1 MMLTIAKKCYSM
13 YLERGIGMHNN
24 MKKIREIYGA
34 TQEEIAKIAGVN
46 RSTVSQWETG
56 ALKASNTKLEKLS
69 IFYGIGPECFYELE
83 YIDETRRKMLIDSAM
98 REKEVVK
105 NSPNTRNKVEE
116 ISSWLDNISFKE
128 ARFRFMIAMKVMLAT
143 ADIASLDD
151 LKLAHEIT
159 KKMSTRLD
167 SIIRIREEEVKQ
179 ESTLNDLII
188 KCYEEREN

>member
-1 MMLTIAKKCYSM
+1 
-13 YLERGIGMHNN
+13 MHNN

-159 KKMSTRLD
+159 KKMSIRLD
-167 SIIRIREEEVKQ
+167 SIIRIREEEVEQ

>member
-1 MMLTIAKKCYSM
+1 M

-83 YIDETRRKMLIDSAM
+83 DIDETRRKMLIDSAM
-98 REKEVVK
+98 REKEVVE

-116 ISSWLDNISFKE
+116 ISNWLDNISFKE

-159 KKMSTRLD
+159 KKMSIRLD
-167 SIIRIREEEVKQ
+167 SIIRIREEEVEQ

>member
-1 MMLTIAKKCYSM
+1 MMLTITKKCYSM

-56 ALKASNTKLEKLS
+56 ASKASNTKLEKLS

-83 YIDETRRKMLIDSAM
+83 DIDETRRKMLIDSAM
-98 REKEVVK
+98 REKEVVE

-116 ISSWLDNISFKE
+116 ISNWLDNISFKE

-159 KKMSTRLD
+159 KKMSIRLD
-167 SIIRIREEEVKQ
+167 SIIRIREEEVEQ